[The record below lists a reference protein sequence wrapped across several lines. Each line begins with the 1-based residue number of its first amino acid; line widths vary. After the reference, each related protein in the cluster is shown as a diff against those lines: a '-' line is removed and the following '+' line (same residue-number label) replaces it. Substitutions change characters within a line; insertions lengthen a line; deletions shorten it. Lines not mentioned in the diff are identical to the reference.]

1 MRARLA
7 WTIVALAAR
16 TLGTRHADWAQAMK
30 AELDVAIDDG
40 RPMSFAAGC
49 LLASWRQMLRFSEG
63 RLTLASHLL
72 AIGIIVPLAALWL
85 WLGLLGYPYL
95 AIGNVGVWG
104 FIEGRSEQ
112 IPLLLVGEWSLAPAL
127 TMVILLQ
134 SVGQLLLAWF
144 LLERDW
150 PRVSSVARF
159 NAAPLTTLLLVTSMI
174 AVVGYGVLF
183 GITALITETLAV
195 LALAWWHDHM
205 PQASAMERTA

>member
-7 WTIVALAAR
+7 RTIVALAAR

-159 NAAPLTTLLLVTSMI
+159 NAATLTTLLLVTSII

>member
-7 WTIVALAAR
+7 RTIVALAAR
-16 TLGTRHADWAQAMK
+16 TLGTCHADWAQAMK

-49 LLASWRQMLRFSEG
+49 LLASWRQMLRFPEG

-159 NAAPLTTLLLVTSMI
+159 NAATLTTLLLVTSII

>member
-30 AELDVAIDDG
+30 AELDAAIDDG

-159 NAAPLTTLLLVTSMI
+159 NAATLTTLLLVTSII

>member
-72 AIGIIVPLAALWL
+72 AIGLIVPLAALWL

-159 NAAPLTTLLLVTSMI
+159 NAATLTTLLLVTSMI

>member
-1 MRARLA
+1 MKARLA
-7 WTIVALAAR
+7 RAIVALAAR
-16 TLGTRHADWAQAMK
+16 TLATRDADWARAMQ

-40 RPMSFAAGC
+40 RAMSFAAGC
-49 LLASWRQMLRFSEG
+49 LLASWRQLLRVSEG

-72 AIGIIVPLAALWL
+72 AIGLIVPLAALWL

-95 AIGNVGVWG
+95 AVGNVGVWG

-112 IPLLLVGEWSLAPAL
+112 IPVLQVGEWSLAPAL
-127 TMVILLQ
+127 TMAVLLQ

-150 PRVSSVARF
+150 QRVSSVARF
-159 NAAPLTTLLLVTSMI
+159 NAATLTTLLLVTSTI
-174 AVVGYGVLF
+174 AAVGYGILF

-195 LALAWWHDHM
+195 LALAWWHEHLPHVPAVEKM
-205 PQASAMERTA
+205 A

>member
-134 SVGQLLLAWF
+134 SVGQLLLAGF
-144 LLERDW
+144 MLERDW
-150 PRVSSVARF
+150 PRVSSVARY
-159 NAAPLTTLLLVTSMI
+159 NAATLTTLLLVTSII
-174 AVVGYGVLF
+174 AGVGYGVLF

>member
-7 WTIVALAAR
+7 RTIVALAAR

-159 NAAPLTTLLLVTSMI
+159 NAATLTTLLLVTSMI

>member
-7 WTIVALAAR
+7 RTIVALAAR
-16 TLGTRHADWAQAMK
+16 TLGTRHADWAQAMR
-30 AELDVAIDDG
+30 AELDAAIDDG
-40 RPMSFAAGC
+40 RPMTFAAGC
-49 LLASWRQMLRFSEG
+49 LLASWRQTLRFSEG
-63 RLTLASHLL
+63 RLTWASHLL
-72 AIGIIVPLAALWL
+72 AIGLIVPLAAVWL

-159 NAAPLTTLLLVTSMI
+159 NAATLTTLLLVTSMI

-195 LALAWWHDHM
+195 LALAWWHDHL
-205 PQASAMERTA
+205 PDASAVEKTA

>member
-7 WTIVALAAR
+7 RTIVALAAR

-30 AELDVAIDDG
+30 AELDVAIHDG

-49 LLASWRQMLRFSEG
+49 LLASWRQMLRFPEG
-63 RLTLASHLL
+63 RLTLVSHLL
-72 AIGIIVPLAALWL
+72 AIGLIVPLAALWL

-159 NAAPLTTLLLVTSMI
+159 NAATLTTLLLVTSMI

>member
-49 LLASWRQMLRFSEG
+49 LLASWRQMLRFPEG
-63 RLTLASHLL
+63 RLTLVSHLL
-72 AIGIIVPLAALWL
+72 AIGLIVPLAALWL

-112 IPLLLVGEWSLAPAL
+112 IPRLLVGEWSLAPAPFFINVSDRCVL
-127 TMVILLQ
+127 PGSCSNGI
-134 SVGQLLLAWF
+134 GQGFHPL
-144 LLERDW
+144 RD
-150 PRVSSVARF
+150 S
-159 NAAPLTTLLLVTSMI
+159 T
-174 AVVGYGVLF
+174 
-183 GITALITETLAV
+183 
-195 LALAWWHDHM
+195 
-205 PQASAMERTA
+205 PQP

>member
-159 NAAPLTTLLLVTSMI
+159 NAATLTTLLLVTSMI